1 MDVYVKNTEYK
12 LVGVIDTSSSVI
24 WTERYN
30 DAGDFEIYI
39 KASEDILSIL
49 QKGYYLEKDGSES
62 VMVIETGEIKTDT
75 ENGNYMTY
83 SGRSLETILS
93 RRIVWKQTNLT
104 GNAEAAVRKLITEN
118 FISPEIPER
127 KIKNMK
133 LGPLQGFT
141 EKIDMQVTGQT
152 VEDTVKKICRGFGWG
167 YKIMLD
173 GTDFVFSLYKGIDRS
188 YKQNQ
193 VPYVTFS
200 PEFDNLI
207 NSDYLF
213 NLKDYKNVA
222 LVAGEGEGTDRRTK
236 TVGNAQG
243 LERREIYVDSRNV
256 SSNNGELTEQ
266 EYEAALAE
274 EGVQTLS
281 EHKMMESFEGEV
293 NYQTPYVYKTDFFMG
308 DVVEVVNEY
317 GISATPRISEVIEC
331 EDESGHSIIPT
342 FDYGGDEV

>member
-1 MDVYVKNTEYK
+1 MEVYVKNTEYK

-127 KIKNMK
+127 KIENMK

-222 LVAGEGEGTDRRTK
+222 LVAGEGEGTARRTK

-274 EGVQTLS
+274 EGAQTLS

-308 DVVEVVNEY
+308 DVIEVVNEY